1 MTLRRLVRSE
11 FRKLTT
17 TKMPLA
23 FLGVLIL
30 FAVINAFI
38 VIAGT
43 DMDGSKTF
51 ISTEADQQSLVAF
64 ASNGF
69 ILAALFGAIAV
80 SREYSHHTVI
90 PTFLA
95 APRRRRAI
103 GAQLGAVAVGGGVLS
118 LAGTALTVGGVAL
131 ALPTTD
137 YGFLISADSLAR
149 VLLAAAFTG
158 AAGAVLGAGI
168 GSIVR
173 SVGGAVTG
181 TTLALIIIP
190 PLIVQL
196 ATETAAWMPNTL
208 ANVLAG
214 VGTEVSTPAALA
226 ALTLWAIVP
235 AAIGLIAVEHRDVV

>member
-1 MTLRRLVRSE
+1 MTIRRLVRSE

-17 TKMPLA
+17 TKMPLS
-23 FLGVLIL
+23 FLGVLNL

-51 ISTEADQQSLVAF
+51 ISTAADQQSLIAF

-69 ILAALFGAIAV
+69 ILAGLFGAIAV
-80 SREYSHHTVI
+80 SREYGHHTVI
-90 PTFLA
+90 PMFLA
-95 APRRRRAI
+95 SPRRHRAV

-118 LAGTALTVGGVAL
+118 LVGTALTVGAVAL
-131 ALPTTD
+131 ALRTTE
-137 YGFLISADSLAR
+137 YGFLISAGNIVR
-149 VLLAAAFTG
+149 VLLAAAFAG

-168 GSIVR
+168 GAIVR
-173 SVGGAVTG
+173 SIGGAVTG

-196 ATETAAWMPNTL
+196 AGETGSWMPNVL
-208 ANVLAG
+208 ANVLSG
-214 VGTEVSTPAALA
+214 VGTDVSTPAALGALA
-226 ALTLWAIVP
+226 AWALIP
-235 AAIGLIAVEHRDVV
+235 AMIGLIVVERRDVV